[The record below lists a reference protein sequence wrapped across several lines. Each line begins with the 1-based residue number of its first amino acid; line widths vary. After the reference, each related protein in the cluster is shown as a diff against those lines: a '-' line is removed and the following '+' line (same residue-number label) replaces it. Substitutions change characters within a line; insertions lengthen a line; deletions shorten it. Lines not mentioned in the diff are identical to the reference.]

1 MATTAAAAP
10 GAPASFPD
18 AAASDPAALGW
29 RCGSPP
35 PPERRIRFE
44 DGDHLRFPQWRWSFS
59 HWRELVPTVEVARD
73 AARTSP
79 LPRDEQPDLDAIRF
93 EPLGG
98 GAPVT
103 WSASLAA
110 NYTDGI
116 VVLHRG
122 RLIYERYFGA
132 LAADG
137 PHIAFSVTKSFF
149 GTLAEALIHAGQLDP
164 SAPVGT
170 LVPELAASAF
180 GAATVSQV
188 LDMTTALD
196 YSEVYD
202 DPASGFWDY
211 ARATGLQPRDAGAA
225 AARTTYE
232 FLARLRALGPHGRAF
247 AYRSVNTDVI
257 GWLMSRAAG
266 VPLAEL
272 LRDRLWAP
280 LGPEGDA
287 YLQVDA
293 DGIPLVA
300 VGLNARLRDLA
311 RFGEML
317 RLEGTLDGR
326 RVLPAAVIA
335 TIREGGSREA
345 FAGAGYATLPG
356 WSYRRQWWVSHDAHG
371 SFMGRGIHG
380 QALYVDP
387 RAEMVI
393 ARFASHPLASNV
405 HLDPL
410 SLPAYGAVAR
420 HLIAHR
426 P

>member
-1 MATTAAAAP
+1 MATTAPAP
-10 GAPASFPD
+10 PGLPASVPD
-18 AAASDPAALGW
+18 AAASDPATLGW
-29 RCGSPP
+29 RGGAPP
-35 PPERRIRFE
+35 PPERRIRYE
-44 DGDHLRFPQWRWSFS
+44 DGDHLRFPQWRWSFC
-59 HWRELVPTVEVARD
+59 HWRELVPTVEVSRD
-73 AARTSP
+73 ASRTSP
-79 LPRDEQPDLDAIRF
+79 LPSDERPDLDAVRF

-98 GAPVT
+98 GESVT
-103 WSASLAA
+103 WRASLAA

-122 RLIYERYFGA
+122 RIVYERYFGA
-132 LAADG
+132 LAADR

-164 SAPVGT
+164 AAPVT
-170 LVPELAASAF
+170 ALLPELSSSGFAN
-180 GAATVSQV
+180 ATVSQV

-196 YSEVYD
+196 YTEVYD

-211 ARATGLQPRDAGAA
+211 ARATGLQARGAGSTGP
-225 AARTTYE
+225 RTTYE
-232 FLARLRALGPHGRAF
+232 YLAGLRALGPHGRGF
-247 AYRSVNTDVI
+247 AYRSVNTDVA
-257 GWLMSRAAG
+257 GWLIARATGA
-266 VPLAEL
+266 PLAEL

-287 YLQVDA
+287 FLQVDA
-293 DGIPLVA
+293 DGVPLVA

-317 RLEGTLDGR
+317 RLDGTLDGR
-326 RVLPAAVIA
+326 RVLPAAVVA
-335 TIREGGSREA
+335 SIREGGSRQA

-371 SFMGRGIHG
+371 TFMGRGIHG

-387 RAEMVI
+387 RADMVI
-393 ARFASHPLASNV
+393 ARYASHPLASNV

-410 SLPAYGAVAR
+410 SLPAYRAVAR

-426 P
+426 N